1 MFKRNT
7 KEEENKKIKQ
17 QWNYSD
23 VHIAHERRTWTQETV
38 TPFVIQISKFI
49 LLYKHIGW
57 HNCCCKQLNLK
68 QYCYMFIWWF
78 GTLFSYGLPFMKSNC
93 IVLYDLFWQWL
104 CIPIHWNMSL
114 THRKLCC
121 KPIKYLNITK

>member
-49 LLYKHIGW
+49 LLYKHIGESRTQKIKRKQAYSW
-57 HNCCCKQLNLK
+57 NLHNK
-68 QYCYMFIWWF
+68 
-78 GTLFSYGLPFMKSNC
+78 G
-93 IVLYDLFWQWL
+93 
-104 CIPIHWNMSL
+104 
-114 THRKLCC
+114 
-121 KPIKYLNITK
+121 